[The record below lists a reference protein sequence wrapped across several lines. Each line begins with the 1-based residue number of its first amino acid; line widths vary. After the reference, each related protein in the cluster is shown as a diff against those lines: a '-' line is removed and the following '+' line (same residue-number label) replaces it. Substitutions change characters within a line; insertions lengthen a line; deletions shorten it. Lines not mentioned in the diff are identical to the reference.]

1 MARKAALNRKTG
13 ETEINVTVDLDGR
26 GEVKSSTGVAFFD
39 HMLTLLAVHSLLDLD
54 VSARGDIQVDDHH
67 TVEDTGICLGQALK
81 EALGDR
87 RGIRRYGDAVVP
99 MDDSLAR
106 VALDISGRPCLVF
119 EVAMPAEKI
128 GGLSTENVR
137 EFFQALVNHAGITLH
152 IDLLRGINSHHIVEA
167 VFKAFA
173 RALRAAV
180 EQDPRLDGIPSS
192 KGVL

>member
-1 MARKAALNRKTG
+1 MARKASVNRKTG
-13 ETEINVTVDLDGR
+13 ETDISVSLELEGR
-26 GEVKSSTGVAFFD
+26 GKVSSSTGVAFFD
-39 HMLTLLAVHSLLDLD
+39 HMLTLLAVHARLDLEIT
-54 VSARGDIQVDDHH
+54 ARGDIQVDDHH

-87 RGIRRYGDAVVP
+87 KAIRRYGDAAVP
-99 MDDSLAR
+99 MDESLAR

-119 EVAMPAEKI
+119 EVAIPAEKV

-137 EFFQALVNHAGITLH
+137 EFFQALVNHAGISLH
-152 IDLLRGINSHHIVEA
+152 IDLIRGFNSHHIIEA

-173 RALRAAV
+173 RALRTAI
-180 EQDPRLDGIPSS
+180 EPDPRLEGIPSS